1 MTELPG
7 GSSTTDGVLTPLD
20 RIACLALLASR
31 PVGRLVFTHRAL
43 PDVLPV
49 NYRLEGEN
57 LLIRLSSGSIAATA
71 TRDAV
76 VAFEVDD
83 IDVVARTGWSVTVV
97 GRAHE
102 ITETTELRRVRA
114 LDFTTWAG
122 DACDHFVAI
131 AVEKLTGR
139 RLFQA
144 RDLVEPN
151 RSATTASGGSGPVP
165 TFPLLETTIR
175 ADRN

>member
-1 MTELPG
+1 M
-7 GSSTTDGVLTPLD
+7 TDGALAHLD
-20 RIACLALLASR
+20 RSACLALLAGR

-49 NYRLEGEN
+49 NYRLDGEN
-57 LLIRLSSGSIAATA
+57 LLIRLSSGSIAASA

-83 IDVVARTGWSVTVV
+83 IDLAAHTGWSVTVV

-102 ITETTELRRVRA
+102 IIDVAELRRVRS
-114 LDFTTWAG
+114 LGLTTWVG
-122 DACDHFVAI
+122 DARDHFVSV
-131 AVEKLTGR
+131 AVEKVTGR

-144 RDLVEPN
+144 QVPGESIRTG
-151 RSATTASGGSGPVP
+151 SAG
-165 TFPLLETTIR
+165 
-175 ADRN
+175 

>member
-1 MTELPG
+1 VTALPG
-7 GSSTTDGVLTPLD
+7 GSSTSDSVLTHLD
-20 RIACLALLASR
+20 RTACLALLASR

-83 IDVVARTGWSVTVV
+83 IDVMAHTGWSVTVV

-102 ITETTELRRVRA
+102 ITEATELRRVRA
-114 LDFTTWAG
+114 LDLTTWAG
-122 DACDHFVAI
+122 DARDHFVAI

-139 RLFQA
+139 RLFQGQ
-144 RDLVEPN
+144 DLV
-151 RSATTASGGSGPVP
+151 
-165 TFPLLETTIR
+165 
-175 ADRN
+175 